1 VRHHRSL
8 AVFAVLP
15 AVAVVAA
22 ALSAASPLEAQ
33 QQEPKRPRLH
43 SDADTNNA
51 ATYYLHGVSVLS
63 ANPAEAADAFYWAA
77 RINPAWAYPLYARRV
92 ALLMSEPRRLVRY
105 FRGSKGVMTSREVQY
120 VDSLYLRA
128 LALDPFFH
136 RGLEKKLVMTLIT
149 TLAEDAVRRE
159 GGEVNRTAI
168 DYWINTS
175 FMLSADP
182 ELKGWLA
189 YSEGR
194 FPAALQQYGVA
205 LKRARYKAPLR
216 AERARMWVLEGTLDS
231 ALAELTAALSEARG
245 REEKEL
251 VPVYESKALYEH
263 STAVIHEKKGNLG
276 AAREAYGRA
285 LVEDLAYY
293 PAHTR
298 LAFLAFETGDTAT
311 ALTELDLAVQLAP
324 DDPMLRFV
332 YGHVLAVSNR
342 LDEAATQLNTAIEVD
357 PHYAAPYYLLASVR
371 EVQGQNRE
379 ALELWKAFVA
389 RASSTAPELA
399 DAKQRVAE
407 LSAR

>member
-1 VRHHRSL
+1 VRNRRSL
-8 AVFAVLP
+8 AAFAIL
-15 AVAVVAA
+15 A
-22 ALSAASPLEAQ
+22 ALAGAVSPATPLEAQ
-33 QQEPKRPRLH
+33 QREQREPKRPRLH
-43 SDADTNNA
+43 SDADTNSA
-51 ATYYLHGVSVLS
+51 AVYYIHGVSALS
-63 ANPAEAADAFYWAA
+63 DNPAEAADAFYWAA
-77 RINPAWAYPLYARRV
+77 RINPAWANPLYARRV
-92 ALLMSEPRRLVRY
+92 ALLMSDPRRLVLY
-105 FRGSKGVMTSREVQY
+105 VRGTKRVVASPEIQY

-136 RGLEKKLVMTLIT
+136 RGLEKKLVTTLLT

-159 GGEVNRTAI
+159 GGEISRTEL

-194 FPAALQQYGVA
+194 FPAALQQYGLA

-231 ALAELTAALSEARG
+231 ALAELTAALSEQRG

-263 STAVIHEKKGNLG
+263 SMAIIQEKKGNLA

-298 LAFLAFETGDTAT
+298 LAFLAFAAEDTAT

-324 DDPMLRFV
+324 EDPMLRFV

-342 LDEAATQLNTAIEVD
+342 LDEAATQLTKAIEVD
-357 PHYAAPYYLLASVR
+357 PHYAAPYHLLASVR
-371 EVQGQNRE
+371 EIQGRNPE

-399 DAKQRVAE
+399 DAKHRVAE